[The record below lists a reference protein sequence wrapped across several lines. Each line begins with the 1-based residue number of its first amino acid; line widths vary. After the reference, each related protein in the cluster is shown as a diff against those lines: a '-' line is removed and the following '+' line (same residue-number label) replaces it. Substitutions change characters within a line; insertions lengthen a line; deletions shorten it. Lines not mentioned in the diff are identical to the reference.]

1 MKGFLVKW
9 EQLKLVKNLP
19 SKGHIVM
26 IWAKVAMLMPDMGH
40 INMFG
45 PSVGQFVFEAMLG
58 MSVDRELVTVDVRL
72 WATKGKKV
80 ENMVGQYKGCT
91 TFLPSPDVAHA
102 AQLEQLVL
110 AAVGSCG

>member
-1 MKGFLVKW
+1 MMSSLVKW
-9 EQLKLVKNLP
+9 ELSLVRNLP
-19 SKGHIVM
+19 SKGHTVM
-26 IWAKVAMLMPDMGH
+26 KGIQVARLMPDMGH
-40 INMFG
+40 IQMWG
-45 PSVGQFVFEAMLG
+45 PSVGQYVIKTKLG
-58 MSVDRELVTVDVRL
+58 MLVDREWVTVDVRL